1 MVGDSSMLIARRLL
15 ALRIHRILCRLY
27 RNGSFGD
34 FDHLS
39 GPRVPETEV
48 NKRLTERELN
58 YAAPHDRLILSAN
71 QVGVNRPVEDRWIAF
86 QSGPFTSEGSRL
98 SSLDL
103 EYGGYMFSV
112 FDGHGGPACAHAIN
126 LLHPDYL
133 VAGLLPPGINE
144 QVLLDLRS
152 IEEPVTTFSV
162 CGLSDALWSRPETTV
177 TGESEHI
184 KYQNLIKPP
193 VAHNSCQWPPWG
205 PWGPLPGSIHDL
217 HVANMRK
224 LLVESLSCSLAD
236 DDSYLDH
243 NDYGDICDPEGF
255 TIASFRSIQ
264 DAIISARHELSMQ
277 YAADV
282 EAIDMLGPEVNRLYD
297 RIVEVSRNLRNSF
310 KRLDIDLSHAAQPSQ
325 HSATL
330 DKALLRIVFS
340 GCVATTAFIPNNC
353 RELYVAQVGD
363 CGAVLGSL
371 VSGSAQANRPPR
383 DHRSTVLLEYSSSDW
398 RADLLIEPHN
408 AENAADV
415 QRLRSSHPVHES
427 AFVIRDDRL
436 LGELMPLR
444 AFGDIRFKWPSEEL
458 KHVARLLDL
467 PPNYPI
473 MPAFY
478 TTPPYLS
485 STPQV
490 VWRPLVP
497 SRDYFL
503 ILATDGLWDM
513 ISPKEA
519 VDVVARH
526 WFDYRCYPSI
536 CGPGDTAATRLI
548 RTALG
553 GDTMDPQRISVHFSM
568 PATVARYYR
577 DDITVLV
584 VYLPTA
590 FRESHFLS

>member
-1 MVGDSSMLIARRLL
+1 MLIARRLL
-15 ALRIHRILCRLY
+15 ALRIHRILCRRY
-27 RNGSFGD
+27 RNGGFGD

-39 GPRVPETEV
+39 GPRVPESEV

-71 QVGVNRPVEDRWIAF
+71 QVGVNRPVEDRWTAF

-144 QVLLDLRS
+144 QVLRDLRS
-152 IEEPVTTFSV
+152 IEESVTTFSL
-162 CGLSDALWSRPETTV
+162 CGLSDALWSRPEATV

-193 VAHNSCQWPPWG
+193 FAHNSCQWPPWG

-217 HVANMRK
+217 HIANMRK

-236 DDSYLDH
+236 DGSYLDH

-264 DAIISARHELSMQ
+264 DAIISGSLVNPFKRRSSVAARHELSMQ

-353 RELYVAQVGD
+353 RELYVAQ
-363 CGAVLGSL
+363 
-371 VSGSAQANRPPR
+371 
-383 DHRSTVLLEYSSSDW
+383 
-398 RADLLIEPHN
+398 
-408 AENAADV
+408 
-415 QRLRSSHPVHES
+415 
-427 AFVIRDDRL
+427 
-436 LGELMPLR
+436 
-444 AFGDIRFKWPSEEL
+444 
-458 KHVARLLDL
+458 
-467 PPNYPI
+467 
-473 MPAFY
+473 
-478 TTPPYLS
+478 
-485 STPQV
+485 
-490 VWRPLVP
+490 
-497 SRDYFL
+497 
-503 ILATDGLWDM
+503 
-513 ISPKEA
+513 
-519 VDVVARH
+519 
-526 WFDYRCYPSI
+526 
-536 CGPGDTAATRLI
+536 
-548 RTALG
+548 
-553 GDTMDPQRISVHFSM
+553 
-568 PATVARYYR
+568 
-577 DDITVLV
+577 
-584 VYLPTA
+584 
-590 FRESHFLS
+590 